1 MRFHRLILTVLGC
14 MSVALSQQTNVPRL
28 GADAPTLNYKE
39 VHDWPTPLR
48 NAAGT
53 PAPWNFIQ
61 VSGVAVDSRGHIL
74 VLHRGAQAL
83 LDFESDGT
91 LVRPWTSISF
101 SEGKV
106 AGIAK
111 ADQVPGKSHYSAV
124 RQNPDA
130 ARQKG
135 RGWSGSRHL

>member
-1 MRFHRLILTVLGC
+1 
-14 MSVALSQQTNVPRL
+14 VAWAQQSSVPRL
-28 GADAPTLNYKE
+28 GADKPTLNYKE
-39 VHDWPTPLR
+39 VPNWPTPLK

-74 VLHRGAQAL
+74 VLHRGAQPL
-83 LDFESDGT
+83 LDFESNGT
-91 LVRPWTSISF
+91 LVRPWTSVTF

-111 ADQVPGKSHYSAV
+111 SWMAV
-124 RQNPDA
+124 
-130 ARQKG
+130 
-135 RGWSGSRHL
+135 S

>member
-1 MRFHRLILTVLGC
+1 MITMMRQIRRLSLFVICGITA
-14 MSVALSQQTNVPRL
+14 ALAQRNNVPRL
-28 GADAPTLNYKE
+28 GADKPTLNYKE
-39 VHDWPTPLR
+39 VPNWPTPFM

-74 VLHRGAQAL
+74 VLHRGAPAL
-83 LDFESDGT
+83 LDFESTGK
-91 LVRPWTSISF
+91 LVHPWTGITF

-111 ADQVPGKSHYSAV
+111 ADQVQGKS
-124 RQNPDA
+124 
-130 ARQKG
+130 
-135 RGWSGSRHL
+135 

>member
-1 MRFHRLILTVLGC
+1 METRVTRRNWWLAALSLTALGC
-14 MSVALSQQTNVPRL
+14 IAIASAQQGNVPRL
-28 GADAPTLNYKE
+28 GADAPRLNYKE

-83 LDFESDGT
+83 LDFERTGK
-91 LVRPWTSISF
+91 LVHPWTSITF

-106 AGIAK
+106 AGVAK

-124 RQNPDA
+124 YGA
-130 ARQKG
+130 
-135 RGWSGSRHL
+135 

>member
-1 MRFHRLILTVLGC
+1 MNTIMRRDFPGSAALAVRFCRLSLLALSC
-14 MSVALSQQTNVPRL
+14 MAVALAQSGNVPRL

-83 LDFESDGT
+83 LDFESNG
-91 LVRPWTSISF
+91 
-101 SEGKV
+101 
-106 AGIAK
+106 
-111 ADQVPGKSHYSAV
+111 
-124 RQNPDA
+124 
-130 ARQKG
+130 
-135 RGWSGSRHL
+135 